1 MKMQTTIAITSG
13 ALVISGL
20 MFVVGKTLWPELEQF
35 ATDILTTIDFPDF
48 VLEGVLGFLLFADG
62 LGINLQ
68 ALKSQ
73 KWEITLLV
81 LFAVLASTV
90 LVAAGLWGLCWL
102 LGTTIPFIYCLL
114 FGVLISPTDPIVTLA
129 PDRVG

>member
-13 ALVISGL
+13 ALVISAL
-20 MFVVGKTLWPELEQF
+20 MFLVGKTLWPELEQF
-35 ATDILTTIDFPDF
+35 ATDIVTTIDFPDF

-62 LGINLQ
+62 LGTNLQ

-73 KWEITLLV
+73 RWEITVLV
-81 LFAVLASTV
+81 LLGVLTSTV

-102 LGTTIPFIYCLL
+102 PGVTIPFTYCLL
-114 FGVLISPTDPIVTLA
+114 FGELISPADPIVSLV